1 MTNSELKE
9 PSEATEPSVP
19 EQADTEQNAPSFWQV
34 VLSVL
39 AAAIGVQN
47 SKNRERDFT
56 KGNPLVFIAAGLI
69 FTVLFVLTLV
79 GIVYLVL

>member
-1 MTNSELKE
+1 MERAQN
-9 PSEATEPSVP
+9 EPSVF
-19 EQADTEQNAPSFWQV
+19 EV
-34 VLSVL
+34 IMSVL

-56 KGNPLVFIAAGLI
+56 RGNPLLFIAAGLI
-69 FTVLFVLTLV
+69 FTIVFVLTIV